1 MTGKNTYIK
10 KTLLSIIL
18 STALVLAFTACEK
31 EENEKK
37 AEEPTATLET
47 TVEDK
52 GTETEPEGADDVEAT
67 VTEATEA
74 EESSVETVD
83 PFDEGNGLVIGH
95 AFWEAEAS
103 DDGSYTFMVSG
114 TVSPDMYDQGYRV
127 EEFYLMQGS
136 EDPDDWVGIATSQEG
151 VDIEGGLLDDG
162 SWEFKWLG
170 TFYIPGE
177 DGKTLDPDQPVNVC
191 FSVHDPDYTE
201 EIYSPTITLT
211 KGGDYGFN

>member
-1 MTGKNTYIK
+1 MVQKNKSIK
-10 KTLLSIIL
+10 RILLSIVL
-18 STALVLAFTACEK
+18 STTLLLAFTACEK
-31 EENEKK
+31 EEDETKIE
-37 AEEPTATLET
+37 APTATLET
-47 TVEDK
+47 TTEDK
-52 GTETEPEGADDVEAT
+52 GTEVETEGETDVEAT
-67 VTEATEA
+67 VAEATEA
-74 EESSVETVD
+74 EEPSVETVD
-83 PFDEGNGLVIGH
+83 PLDEGNGLVIGH
-95 AFWEAEAS
+95 AFWEAEPS

-162 SWEFKWLG
+162 TWEFKWLG

-191 FSVHDPDYTE
+191 FSVHDPDYNE
-201 EIYSPTITLT
+201 EIYSPTVTLT
-211 KGGDYGFN
+211 KGGDYGF